1 MGVDGQHGCLV
12 RVQKSV
18 GIIGAGPAGLIAAER
33 LAQAGVAVTVYDRMP
48 SPARK
53 LLMAGRGGLNITH
66 SEPLAA
72 FLTRYAD
79 ADPKLLE
86 AVRGFPP
93 HRLVAWVQAL
103 GQATFVGTSGR
114 VFPKAMKASPLLR
127 SWLARLE
134 GLGVAFKLNHRWGG
148 WSGDGM
154 LAFATPAG
162 EATAR
167 HDAILLALGGGSWP
181 RLGSDGGWVSLLRD
195 RDVPVLPLQPSNC
208 GVTIA
213 WSQHMARQ
221 EGEPL
226 KRIAMSLGGKSQR
239 GEAIITKAGLEGGAV
254 YALAPDLRR
263 AFATGSEATVHVDL
277 RPDASVEE
285 LTERLREPRGK
296 QSMSNFLRKCI
307 RVTPAAVT
315 LLNESSKGKLPQS
328 AEALAAL
335 TKAVPLRVTGFA
347 GVDRAIS
354 TAGGVPFSAL
364 DDRFMIRSLPGVF
377 VAGEMLD
384 WDAPTGGYLLQ
395 GCFSTGFV
403 AAMGLAAYIE
413 GKDTP
418 VEHADP
424 VA

>member
-154 LAFATPAG
+154 LAFTTPAG

-181 RLGSDGGWVSLLRD
+181 RLGSDGGWVSLLRN

-226 KRIAMSLGGKSQR
+226 KRIALSLGGKSQR